1 LAGGAKGL
9 ERDRLTFWLPDQQD
23 FRRRTRAG
31 GRSADFAGVEITW
44 HSLYDTLCMGNIFN
58 HFKMM

>member
-1 LAGGAKGL
+1 M
-9 ERDRLTFWLPDQQD
+9 TFWLPDQPD

-31 GRSADFAGVEITW
+31 GRSADFAGVEITRR
-44 HSLYDTLCMGNIFN
+44 SLYDTLCMGNIFN